1 MADSNAASIL
11 SVYTTVNS
19 KLADL
24 PVENGQLIFVRDKHK
39 IALDFG
45 GQRKIY
51 NQIEELSSEEARTS
65 LLAPV
70 TDRYYYVLD
79 PPVLW
84 RYQES
89 GWVQITTPPENLSA
103 VEQAAK
109 EYADT
114 LNKRVTGSVDT
125 DGSFIIMFDEPF
137 WEGSA

>member
-1 MADSNAASIL
+1 MVDSTTASVL

-24 PVENGQLIFVRDKHK
+24 SIEDGQLIFIRDKHK
-39 IALDFG
+39 IALDFD

-51 NQIEELSSEEARTS
+51 DQIEKLPSEEARTS

-84 RYQES
+84 RYQET
-89 GWVQITTPPENLSA
+89 GWVQITTPPGDLSA

-109 EYADT
+109 DYADT
-114 LNKRVTGSVDT
+114 LSKRVTGSVDV
-125 DGSFIIMFDEPF
+125 DGNFVIMFDETF
-137 WEGSA
+137 WTAE